1 MNAPATLPPPTR
13 RPRAGSIA
21 PPVPPLRNG
30 DRMDADEFLRRYW
43 ATPEDF
49 RAELIGGVVDVSSPA
64 GSQST
69 PAEGH
74 GDPLF
79 DLITWLG
86 MYRTVVSGVAGATDA
101 TTVLGPHAVPQ
112 PDACLRIQPE
122 AGGQSGRTD
131 DGLIA
136 GAPEFV
142 GEVSNSSTRTDLGPK
157 LEDYRAAGVREY
169 LVWRTADGELDW
181 FVLRGAGDAARFE
194 PLAENGG
201 ILKSEAFPGLWLDR
215 AALLRREMR
224 AVSATLRRG
233 LESPEHHAF
242 ASRLEAALAARAAG
256 DAP

>member
-1 MNAPATLPPPTR
+1 MTAPATLPPPTR
-13 RPRAGSIA
+13 KPRIDRAA
-21 PPVPPLRNG
+21 VPVPPLRNG

-49 RAELIGGVVDVSSPA
+49 RAELIGGVVYVSSPV
-64 GSQST
+64 S
-69 PAEGH
+69 AEGH

-79 DLITWLG
+79 DLIGWLAQ
-86 MYRTVVSGVAGATDA
+86 YRMVVSGVIGATDA
-101 TTVLGPHAVPQ
+101 TTVLGPRAVPQ

-169 LVWRTADGELDW
+169 LVWRTGDGELDW

-194 PLAENGG
+194 PLAEDGG

-242 ASRLEAALAARAAG
+242 ASRLEAALAAHVG